1 MDVDNNFGF
10 TQPDDQS
17 DGESSPPASNIVIDI
32 RDVLSFSRWNST
44 RHYQDRRSWKQRIQ
58 RMSEAW
64 LPLIDHLTDAYISW
78 KYKQE
83 VPEDADSNFGFT
95 IQVVNLYTLQNEE
108 HITRGEDTNAAV
120 ALVRAGYLGTAPEQP
135 SLAISLQSLELFQ
148 TLRLF
153 KPSLSI
159 EAFAKTICHTYSV
172 PYRRSHRADLS
183 NAFDIYLTIQRNLQ
197 KRVAEE
203 LGHTSPDYRVLNSC
217 PACCYEV
224 KGCIDFAINPDGN
237 NSLKRMA
244 GIGGRANVDV
254 KTFNDSDY
262 YLTSDFVNVY
272 ANEIHSRPS
281 GQMNEEEGPD
291 DEQWE
296 DEGSSG
302 DPTDGARDSSTV
314 KQCTENWKAAASD
327 SQKRMWNVFDES
339 GVFVSACRHGFVLW
353 ICDMVRSGELAKYP
367 LAMVGKALKT
377 FGPKRVMGYDIG
389 CTFGGTIVSSSLGE
403 EFKAQDCRTCV
414 NAFHGYSHN
423 ALCQQSNHP
432 VNITGMGLEDLETLE
447 RLFSSSNQL
456 AAVTRYATPF
466 RRRVFID
473 MFLQQWDRDKYQ
485 NLATML
491 HNNITQALKI
501 IETDGQALSAD
512 LEAKGLNVEDL
523 EAYFQDEFNHTQE
536 LGKETEADLHA
547 VAYVELLQ
555 EYRDLRRVSPN
566 VTMPLLDFAPKPL
579 HSADYEF
586 RLASESY
593 SQGLSQTRRTE
604 TDRRVLCEKRDKV
617 LFDLVQMEVAM
628 GISARWEV
636 TDQPYLETLEYI
648 NAHKYQKALERLY
661 KLVVMRLME
670 LHKMNLSFTGYKMRT
685 HISAALQRR
694 STAAPLLSEMLSN
707 HTITPPHHWS
717 QVTHYSFLDQFNIL
731 QDTRHSVLDKPWA
744 NPVIRQLMKQH
755 RRVLRAK
762 EEIVRC
768 NVEIRRLHT
777 FIVDE
782 EKHFDQVLERLR
794 ETPIYHPVHDFIRRR
809 CAVNRLLLSR
819 LYQTQ
824 ALPEFTGHQSPGKRK
839 GSVEDSTTVDA
850 RDDGSDADDEEA
862 ERLGAFVDV
871 IANLT
876 V

>member
-1 MDVDNNFGF
+1 
-10 TQPDDQS
+10 
-17 DGESSPPASNIVIDI
+17 
-32 RDVLSFSRWNST
+32 
-44 RHYQDRRSWKQRIQ
+44 
-58 RMSEAW
+58 MSEAW
-64 LPLIDHLTDAYISW
+64 LPLIDHLTDAYILW

-120 ALVRAGYLGTAPEQP
+120 ALVRAGYLDTAPEQP
-135 SLAISLQSLELFQ
+135 SLAISLQTLELFQ

-172 PYRRSHRADLS
+172 PYRRSHHADLS

-197 KRVAEE
+197 KRIAEE

-217 PACCYEV
+217 PACCYELEDEPPLEFSRMWV
-224 KGCIDFAINPDGN
+224 ADGN

-244 GIGGRANVDV
+244 GIGGRANVDL

-272 ANEIHSRPS
+272 ANEIRSRPS

-327 SQKRMWNVFDES
+327 SQKRMWNIFDES

-377 FGPKRVMGYDIG
+377 FGPKWVMGYDIG
-389 CTFGGTIVSSSLGE
+389 CTFEGTIVSSSLGE

-491 HNNITQALKI
+491 HNNIMQALKI

-512 LEAKGLNVEDL
+512 LEAKGLNIEDL

-555 EYRDLRRVSPN
+555 EYRDLRRVSKCDNALARFCSETP
-566 VTMPLLDFAPKPL
+566 
-579 HSADYEF
+579 ADYEF

-670 LHKMNLSFTGYKMRT
+670 LHKMNLSFTGM
-685 HISAALQRR
+685 A
-694 STAAPLLSEMLSN
+694 TA
-707 HTITPPHHWS
+707 
-717 QVTHYSFLDQFNIL
+717 
-731 QDTRHSVLDKPWA
+731 
-744 NPVIRQLMKQH
+744 
-755 RRVLRAK
+755 
-762 EEIVRC
+762 
-768 NVEIRRLHT
+768 
-777 FIVDE
+777 
-782 EKHFDQVLERLR
+782 
-794 ETPIYHPVHDFIRRR
+794 
-809 CAVNRLLLSR
+809 
-819 LYQTQ
+819 
-824 ALPEFTGHQSPGKRK
+824 
-839 GSVEDSTTVDA
+839 
-850 RDDGSDADDEEA
+850 SDA
-862 ERLGAFVDV
+862 F
-871 IANLT
+871 
-876 V
+876 

>member
-1 MDVDNNFGF
+1 MTDVAL
-10 TQPDDQS
+10 TWRS
-17 DGESSPPASNIVIDI
+17 
-32 RDVLSFSRWNST
+32 WNST
-44 RHYQDRRSWKQRIQ
+44 RRYQDRRSWKQRIQ
-58 RMSEAW
+58 RMNEAW

-78 KYKQE
+78 KYKEE
-83 VPEDADSNFGFT
+83 VTDDADSNFGFT
-95 IQVVNLYTLQNEE
+95 IKVVNLYTLQNEE
-108 HITRGEDTNAAV
+108 HINRGKDTNAAV
-120 ALVRAGYLGTAPEQP
+120 ALVQAGYLGTAPEQP
-135 SLAISLQSLELFQ
+135 SLAISLQTLELFQ

-159 EAFAKTICHTYSV
+159 EAFAKTICHVYSV

-217 PACCYEV
+217 PACCYELEDEPPLEFSRMWV
-224 KGCIDFAINPDGN
+224 ADGN

-244 GIGGRANVDV
+244 GVGGRANVDV
-254 KTFNDSDY
+254 KTFTDSDY
-262 YLTSDFVNVY
+262 YLTSDFVNLY
-272 ANEIHSRPS
+272 ANEIRSRPS
-281 GQMNEEEGPD
+281 GQMNEEEGQD
-291 DEQWE
+291 DSEQWE

-377 FGPKRVMGYDIG
+377 FGPKWVMGYDIG
-389 CTFGGTIVSSSLGE
+389 CTFGGTIVSSSLAE

-466 RRRVFID
+466 RRHVFID

-491 HNNITQALKI
+491 HNNVKQALKI
-501 IETDGQALSAD
+501 IETDGQALAAD
-512 LEAKGLNVEDL
+512 LEAKGLTVEDL
-523 EAYFQDEFNHTQE
+523 EAYFQDEINHTQE

-555 EYRDLRRVSPN
+555 EYRDLSSKCDNALARFCSETP
-566 VTMPLLDFAPKPL
+566 
-579 HSADYEF
+579 ADYEF
-586 RLASESY
+586 RPASESY

-604 TDRRVLCEKRDKV
+604 TDRRVLCEKRDKA

-628 GISARWEV
+628 GILARWEV
-636 TDQPYLETLEYI
+636 TDQPYLETLRYI

-661 KLVVMRLME
+661 KLVIMRLME

-694 STAAPLLSEMLSN
+694 STAIRNAVKSYNNAAASLGRPTLD
-707 HTITPPHHWS
+707 WS

-777 FIVDE
+777 SIIDE

-794 ETPIYHPVHDFIRRR
+794 ETSIYHPVHDFIHRR

-819 LYQTQ
+819 LHQTH
-824 ALPEFTGHQSPGKRK
+824 ALSGFTGHQSPGQRK
-839 GSVEDSTTVDA
+839 GSGSVVDSTTPVMQNLPDP
-850 RDDGSDADDEEA
+850 DSDGDSNGEEDDEEV

-871 IANLT
+871 VANLT

>member
-1 MDVDNNFGF
+1 MCLDFLGAPRFFHF
-10 TQPDDQS
+10 TTV
-17 DGESSPPASNIVIDI
+17 IV
-32 RDVLSFSRWNST
+32 LTCCSWNST
-44 RHYQDRRSWKQRIQ
+44 RRYKDGRSWKQRIQ
-58 RMSEAW
+58 RLNEAW
-64 LPLIDHLTDAYISW
+64 SPLINQLTDAYICW

-83 VPEDADSNFGFT
+83 GPEDISSSNYSFT
-95 IQVVNLYTLQNEE
+95 IKVVNLYTLRNEE
-108 HITRGEDTNAAV
+108 YINRGEDTNAAV

-135 SLAISLQSLELFQ
+135 SLAISLQTLELFH

-159 EAFAKTICHTYSV
+159 EAFAKTICHVYSV
-172 PYRRSHRADLS
+172 PYRRSHRTDLS

-217 PACCYEV
+217 PACCYELEDEPPLEFSRMWV
-224 KGCIDFAINPDGN
+224 ADGN

-244 GIGGRANVDV
+244 GVGGRANVDV
-254 KTFNDSDY
+254 KTFSDSDY
-262 YLTSDFVNVY
+262 YLESEFVNLY
-272 ANEIHSRPS
+272 ANEIRSHPS
-281 GQMNEEEGPD
+281 NRTTNEEEGED
-291 DEQWE
+291 DGQWE

-302 DPTDGARDSSTV
+302 DPTDGARESSAV

-327 SQKRMWNVFDES
+327 SQKKMWNVFDES
-339 GVFVSACRHGFVLW
+339 GVFVSACRHGFILW
-353 ICDMVRSGELAKYP
+353 ICDMVRSRELAKYP

-377 FGPKRVMGYDIG
+377 FGPKWVMGYDIG
-389 CTFGGTIVSSSLGE
+389 CSFGGTIVSSSLAG

-432 VNITGMGLEDLETLE
+432 LNITGMGLEDLETLE
-447 RLFSSSNQL
+447 RFFSSSNQL
-456 AAVTRYATPF
+456 ATITRYATPF

-491 HNNITQALKI
+491 HNNVKQALEI

-512 LEAKGLNVEDL
+512 LEAKGLTVEDL
-523 EAYFQDEFNHTQE
+523 EAYFKDEINHTQE
-536 LGKETEADLHA
+536 LGEESEADLHA

-555 EYRDLRRVSPN
+555 EYRDLDSKCDDALAAFCSK
-566 VTMPLLDFAPKPL
+566 T
-579 HSADYEF
+579 SADYEF
-586 RLASESY
+586 LTASETY
-593 SQGLSQTRRTE
+593 SQGLSQTRKIE
-604 TDRRVLCEKRDKV
+604 TDRRVLRERRDKV
-617 LFDLVQMEVAM
+617 LFEVLQMEVAM
-628 GISARWEV
+628 GIPARWQV
-636 TDQPYLETLEYI
+636 TDKPYLETLKYI
-648 NAHKYQKALERLY
+648 NAHKYQKALERLH
-661 KLVVMRLME
+661 KLVVMRLLE

-694 STAAPLLSEMLSN
+694 SAAIRNAVKSYNAAAASLGRPTLD
-707 HTITPPHHWS
+707 WS

-782 EKHFDQVLERLR
+782 EKHFDQVLERLHQ
-794 ETPIYHPVHDFIRRR
+794 TPIYHPVHDFIRRR
-809 CAVNRLLLSR
+809 CAVNHLLLSR

-824 ALPEFTGHQSPGKRK
+824 ALPGFTGHQSPGKRK
-839 GSVEDSTTVDA
+839 GSVENSTAPEVQNLPDPDSDG
-850 RDDGSDADDEEA
+850 DDDSNDADDEEA